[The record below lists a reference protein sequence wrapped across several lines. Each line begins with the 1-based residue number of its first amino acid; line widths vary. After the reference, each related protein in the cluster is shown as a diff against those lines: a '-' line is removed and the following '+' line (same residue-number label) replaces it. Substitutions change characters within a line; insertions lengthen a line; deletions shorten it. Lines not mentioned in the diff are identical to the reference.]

1 MEPPMLP
8 STNSPPAPDTNAAPG
23 PLPAP
28 SLRATAMQWIARADW
43 IEAEDGTVVAVA
55 PGYRPSTPPRLSA
68 SVTLWPSRRR
78 LIVAAPE
85 MLAAL
90 ELAERFMAG
99 FEDDEL
105 QDGIN
110 DRLATLRAAIAAAR
124 A

>member
-8 STNSPPAPDTNAAPG
+8 STNSPPPPDTNAAPG

-55 PGYRPSTPPRLSA
+55 PGYQPSTPPRLSA
-68 SVTLWPSRRR
+68 SVTLWPSRRC
-78 LIVAAPE
+78 LMVAAPE

-90 ELAERFMAG
+90 ELVRDLGSLWHGVAEDA
-99 FEDDEL
+99 DK
-105 QDGIN
+105 
-110 DRLATLRAAIAAAR
+110 RAAYLAVISAISQAR
-124 A
+124 P